1 MIKAKYFKIEEL
13 VDKKTFNIRGER
25 AWQLIDDR
33 LIYSI
38 DSLREKFG
46 PITINNWNSGGDR
59 EWSGLRTVDSPY
71 YSRYSQHTFG
81 RAADLLFSNA
91 DVEEVRK
98 YILAN
103 KDLFPYITGVE
114 LGTSWLH
121 IDIRNA
127 TQYYTFNP

>member
-46 PITINNWNSGGDR
+46 KITINNWNSGGDR